1 MVDMVDIE
9 VMELEDKV
17 DNVYLMDNVHMWTC
31 YISWVVSRRWT

>member
-9 VMELEDKV
+9 VMDLEDKV

-31 YISWVVSRRWT
+31 